1 MHTREEGSS
10 NEGDLVHDK
19 EDDGTPLLFKAP
31 CSVTLDFFLPGARA
45 RNTEAR
51 AAGLG
56 SEANVEGSDA
66 RVSRELDGG
75 VDVRLLKK
83 QANMLYDAPE
93 RPRFA
98 TARRAT

>member
-31 CSVTLDFFLPGARA
+31 CSVAFGFFLPGARSD
-45 RNTEAR
+45 TEAR
-51 AAGLG
+51 AARLS

-66 RVSRELDGG
+66 RVSRELDSG
-75 VDVRLLKK
+75 VDVLLLKK
-83 QANMLYDAPE
+83 ETNMLDDGLE
-93 RPRFA
+93 CLRFA

>member
-1 MHTREEGSS
+1 MHTREERSA

-31 CSVTLDFFLPGARA
+31 CSITFDFFLPVARA
-45 RNTEAR
+45 RDTEAR

-66 RVSRELDGG
+66 CVSRELDGG
-75 VDVRLLKK
+75 VDAVFLEEE
-83 QANMLYDAPE
+83 ANMLND
-93 RPRFA
+93 RLDGR
-98 TARRAT
+98 

>member
-31 CSVTLDFFLPGARA
+31 CSVAFDFFLPGARA
-45 RNTEAR
+45 RDTEAR

-75 VDVRLLKK
+75 VDVLLLKK
-83 QANMLYDAPE
+83 ESNMLDDGLE

>member
-31 CSVTLDFFLPGARA
+31 SGVAFDFFLPGARA
-45 RNTEAR
+45 RDTEAR

-66 RVSRELDGG
+66 SVGRELDSG
-75 VDVRLLKK
+75 VDVLLLKK
-83 QANMLYDAPE
+83 ETNMLDDGLE
-93 RPRFA
+93 RLRFA
-98 TARRAT
+98 TPRRAT